1 MPLQDRH
8 GFRAIEGATAGPQDT
23 YGLTE
28 YRGRGFQSRGDKAM
42 VSGVPGNLGTYS

>member
-8 GFRAIEGATAGPQDT
+8 EFWAIKGATARPQDT

-28 YRGRGFQSRGDKAM
+28 YRGRGFQSRGDRAM
-42 VSGVPGNLGTYS
+42 VSGVPVNLGTYS